1 MYIAYYGLFHSPLV
15 KIKKNPQFCRKNLY
29 KQEIMRK
36 VNEKEFNLIKKA
48 IINLK
53 AYTYSKSP

>member
-1 MYIAYYGLFHSPLV
+1 MV
-15 KIKKNPQFCRKNLY
+15 KIKKTPQFCRKNLY

-36 VNEKEFNLIKKA
+36 VNEKELNLMKEA

-53 AYTYSKSP
+53 TYTYSKSP

>member
-1 MYIAYYGLFHSPLV
+1 M
-15 KIKKNPQFCRKNLY
+15 Y

-36 VNEKEFNLIKKA
+36 VNEKELNLIKEA

>member
-1 MYIAYYGLFHSPLV
+1 M
-15 KIKKNPQFCRKNLY
+15 Y

-36 VNEKEFNLIKKA
+36 VNEKELNLIKEA

-53 AYTYSKSP
+53 AYTYSKSPWLPNTSLGLAMCSLEDFHQLFFAQL